1 MAGEAAVAAR
11 RGCELAEACFL
22 DRIVPRRPFALESRH
37 RRLAAPDTSGYAA
50 VVKKPLRCLLQFHE
64 WRLITND
71 EGQQYKT
78 CTRCG
83 AYRDFTPAAGA
94 S

>member
-1 MAGEAAVAAR
+1 MASLTQ
-11 RGCELAEACFL
+11 ELDWLSLHFDLSFRSDA
-22 DRIVPRRPFALESRH
+22 DRLPAMQ
-37 RRLAAPDTSGYAA
+37 
-50 VVKKPLRCLLQFHE
+50 KPLRCLLLFYE
-64 WRLITND
+64 WRLMTND

-83 AYRDFTPAAGA
+83 AYRDFAPRAGA